1 MVIIEKKLLY
11 LMLLKVVYL
20 LILLNL
26 KIIFYFLIKIFI
38 NIYLVLGFIFLEY

>member
-38 NIYLVLGFIFLEY
+38 NIYLVLGLIFLEY